1 MKEVV
6 IVDAVRTPVGNHG
19 GMLMKFTALD
29 LTEKIIK
36 GLLDFRNERRFR
48 ADHAL

>member
-19 GMLMKFTALD
+19 GMLRDLDSVALAQVV
-29 LTEKIIK
+29 IK
-36 GLLDFRNERRFR
+36 GYWNERK
-48 ADHAL
+48 LILQY